1 MLKNKDIKIIGHR
14 GAAGIIAENS
24 IESILTAI
32 NLGVD
37 CIEIDVWKTTDNE
50 IIVFHDAYLDR
61 LTSMVGFVNQMD
73 YSTIKKAKL
82 KNNEHIPTLKEVIKI
97 VKEKRIQLLIEV
109 KSEDALEL
117 SVKILLEELPMS
129 EFIVGSFFHKDI
141 KILKEQNS
149 KIQTSIMFESVP
161 ILLEE
166 YLNIVNPDFVT
177 ISIDTY
183 NKYLLETIKK
193 QNRKLVF
200 YTVNSEPEIEL
211 ALNASPYAIVTDF
224 PNLFIK

>member
-161 ILLEE
+161 I
-166 YLNIVNPDFVT
+166 
-177 ISIDTY
+177 
-183 NKYLLETIKK
+183 
-193 QNRKLVF
+193 
-200 YTVNSEPEIEL
+200 
-211 ALNASPYAIVTDF
+211 
-224 PNLFIK
+224 